1 MFWTVTQSLF
11 DALGQTAE
19 IFFLTLLFGLPL
31 GLVVAFGSM
40 SKWQPFRFLLHPYH
54 HRRGGVG
61 HPGHPLDAP
70 AHHHFLWAR
79 NVVRQ

>member
-40 SKWQPFRFLLHPYH
+40 SKWQPFCFL
-54 HRRGGVG
+54 R
-61 HPGHPLDAP
+61 
-70 AHHHFLWAR
+70 
-79 NVVRQ
+79 